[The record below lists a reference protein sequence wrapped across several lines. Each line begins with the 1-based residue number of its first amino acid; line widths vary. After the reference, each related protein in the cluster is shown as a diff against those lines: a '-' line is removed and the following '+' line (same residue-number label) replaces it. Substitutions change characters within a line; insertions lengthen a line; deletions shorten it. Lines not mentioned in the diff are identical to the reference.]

1 MNHIFLHGWLGAC
14 VAYLG
19 NTQHQNA
26 LLEEGKLA
34 EAV

>member
-1 MNHIFLHGWLGAC
+1 MNHVDGRVSMC

-19 NTQHQNA
+19 STWHQDA
-26 LLEEGKLA
+26 LCEEGKLA